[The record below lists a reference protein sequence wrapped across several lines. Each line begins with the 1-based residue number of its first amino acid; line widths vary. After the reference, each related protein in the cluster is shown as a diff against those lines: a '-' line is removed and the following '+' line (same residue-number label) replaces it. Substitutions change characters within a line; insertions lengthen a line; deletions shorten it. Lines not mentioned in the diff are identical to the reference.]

1 MYENG
6 PKWQCPTC
14 LLTLASINTPK
25 PKMLFFTE
33 PRMAEDLEENWWD
46 KDQAKEEITEVI
58 ETETKAKKKNRKR
71 KKISEVDTT
80 LMSSED
86 EVIHALQDIVGN
98 VAREELAQW
107 IQKASIRMV

>member
-1 MYENG
+1 
-6 PKWQCPTC
+6 
-14 LLTLASINTPK
+14 
-25 PKMLFFTE
+25 MLFFTE